1 MGYFIYAIL
10 DQVGE
15 LALGN
20 LPFLPWWG
28 WLIALALIYVALIVW
43 VPLPWWAW
51 VLLVLVTVVYLF
63 FSLLVGFVPGP
74 QG

>member
-43 VPLPWWAW
+43 VPLP
-51 VLLVLVTVVYLF
+51 
-63 FSLLVGFVPGP
+63 
-74 QG
+74 